1 MGLRSNTLT
10 APMFCIIDLSA
21 IHAVVGVV
29 SGVAKGIHGLTPSR
43 TVQGVSFPRTGDHS
57 LRLFEDLLNRCQAK
71 IPLKRLV
78 AVVTTQNARARR
90 FDADLHRS
98 MRSGVQSRCG
108 RDDHN

>member
-1 MGLRSNTLT
+1 
-10 APMFCIIDLSA
+10 
-21 IHAVVGVV
+21 
-29 SGVAKGIHGLTPSR
+29 
-43 TVQGVSFPRTGDHS
+43 
-57 LRLFEDLLNRCQAK
+57 
-71 IPLKRLV
+71 LV